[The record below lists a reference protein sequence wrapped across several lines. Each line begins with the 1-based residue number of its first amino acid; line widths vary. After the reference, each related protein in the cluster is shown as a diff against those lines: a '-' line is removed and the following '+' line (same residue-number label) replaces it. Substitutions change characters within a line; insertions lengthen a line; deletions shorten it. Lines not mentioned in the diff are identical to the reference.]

1 MNNSISEITQLWDRI
16 LPRIKEELNNNMV
29 FDAFFTDSYID
40 SIQGNEILVVV
51 STLTAANVLSDN
63 YKELI
68 NKVISDATES
78 NFSAKFITADQVKE
92 KNALIE
98 PAAPAY
104 FVDSVLNPNYTFK
117 NFIVGNSNREAYQ
130 AALLASQDP
139 GRLYNPILIYGDS
152 GLGKTHLLHAIGN
165 AAKEKFPKLRV
176 LYVHAQEFLDEYIKY
191 IKGDREGVS
200 IVDWFK
206 SSVDMLLV
214 DDVQFLSNKKSTEE
228 TFFSIYNNLYSAH
241 KQIVLTSDQ
250 HPSKLNGLDARLQ
263 TRFTQGL
270 PLSINQP
277 EMETCENILKMRIVA
292 NGLNPSDFD
301 PDAISFLASKFGK
314 NVRELEG
321 AFDRLLFYTINI
333 QPTKHI
339 DLKTVM
345 NSVSGLINVK
355 DAEEKLS
362 EQKIIDVVADYYN
375 LAPYQL
381 TGNIRTSQI
390 AMARHISMY
399 LIRVLLDTPFTKI
412 GKAFGGKDH
421 ATVMNGVNKV
431 EKQLKT
437 DETLKSVIEE
447 LKKRLN
453 C

>member
-1 MNNSISEITQLWDRI
+1 MRI
-16 LPRIKEELNNNMV
+16 I
-29 FDAFFTDSYID
+29 A
-40 SIQGNEILVVV
+40 
-51 STLTAANVLSDN
+51 
-63 YKELI
+63 
-68 NKVISDATES
+68 
-78 NFSAKFITADQVKE
+78 
-92 KNALIE
+92 
-98 PAAPAY
+98 
-104 FVDSVLNPNYTFK
+104 
-117 NFIVGNSNREAYQ
+117 
-130 AALLASQDP
+130 
-139 GRLYNPILIYGDS
+139 
-152 GLGKTHLLHAIGN
+152 
-165 AAKEKFPKLRV
+165 
-176 LYVHAQEFLDEYIKY
+176 
-191 IKGDREGVS
+191 
-200 IVDWFK
+200 
-206 SSVDMLLV
+206 
-214 DDVQFLSNKKSTEE
+214 
-228 TFFSIYNNLYSAH
+228 
-241 KQIVLTSDQ
+241 
-250 HPSKLNGLDARLQ
+250 NGLD
-263 TRFTQGL
+263 
-270 PLSINQP
+270 PD
-277 EMETCENILKMRIVA
+277 
-292 NGLNPSDFD
+292 DFD
-301 PDAISFLASKFGK
+301 SDALSFLASKFGK

-362 EQKIIDVVADYYN
+362 EQKIIDTVADYYN

-399 LIRVLLDTPFTKI
+399 LIRLLLDTPFTKI

-437 DETLKSVIEE
+437 DETLKKVVEE